1 MCGIWLWIH
10 PSIYPT
16 QTHETLW
23 ESGVNTL
30 DARGPE
36 GARWVDISG
45 QSTWCFTRL
54 AINGLTEGGMQPFNW
69 NDQFVWMC
77 NGEIYNHAQLEEE
90 IPYMR
95 ASGSDCEVIGAAY
108 EHTNSA
114 PQSYYA
120 SGGATL
126 LNEHTTYDPVT
137 FARSLDGVFALCIYD
152 KSKNCYIVARDPYG
166 VRPLF
171 YMMSKDGWRFAS
183 ERKALEPFASEGDV
197 IKEFPPGQVW
207 SIKITDFM
215 LYADKFIYHTVPWL
229 KTMSVSDD
237 GVALRASL
245 EAAVTKRVQNTERQV
260 AALLSGGID
269 SSLIASLVQKNLQ
282 QLGKPQLK
290 TFSIGME
297 GGTDLKY
304 ARMVADW
311 IHSDHTEVVVTADEM
326 FNAIPEVVRAIES
339 YDITSVRASV
349 GNYLVAK
356 AVREQ
361 SDCKVLFNGDGSDE
375 VFGSYLY
382 FYRAPNDTE
391 FERETRRL
399 LEEIHQYDVLRS
411 DRSISSNGLEA
422 RTPFLDKQF
431 VGVAMG
437 YPTESRRPVSGAGGG
452 TGGKPEKWLLRT
464 AFDDGV
470 TLPKEVLWRR
480 KEAFSDGV
488 SAQEKSWFE
497 IIQEKIEER
506 GLVPEEWE
514 TIAKAKGWTPVPPTK
529 EAFYYRS
536 LFEES
541 YKHTGSF
548 WPYWMPRWSSTNDP
562 SARTLTVY
570 TPN

>member
-10 PSIYPT
+10 PGKGYSD
-16 QTHETLW
+16 HNMLW
-23 ESGVNTL
+23 NSGVRSL
-30 DARGPE
+30 AARGPE
-36 GARWVDISG
+36 GVRWLDISG

-69 NDQFVWMC
+69 NDQYVWMC
-77 NGEIYNHAQLEEE
+77 NGEIYNHEKLEDE

-108 EHTNSA
+108 EHC
-114 PQSYYA
+114 
-120 SGGATL
+120 
-126 LNEHTTYDPVT
+126 EYDPVT
-137 FARSLDGVFALCIYD
+137 FARSLDGVFAVCIYD
-152 KSKNCYIVARDPYG
+152 RPRSRYVIARDPYG

-197 IKEFPPGQVW
+197 IEEFPPGQVW

-229 KTMSVSDD
+229 KTISTSDE
-237 GVALRASL
+237 GAALRASL

-269 SSLIASLVQKNLQ
+269 SSLIASLVQGCLQ
-282 QLGKPQLK
+282 KMGKPQLK

-311 IHSDHTEVVVTADEM
+311 IHSDHTEVIVTADEM
-326 FNAIPEVVRAIES
+326 FDAIPEVIKAIES
-339 YDITSVRASV
+339 YDITTVRASV
-349 GNYLVAK
+349 GNFLVAK

-382 FYRAPNDTE
+382 FYKAPSDTA
-391 FERETRRL
+391 FEKETRRL
-399 LEEIHQYDVLRS
+399 LEGIHTYDVLRS

-437 YPTESRRPVSGAGGG
+437 YPTELRRPVHGE
-452 TGGKPEKWLLRT
+452 KPEKWLLRT

-497 IIQEKIEER
+497 IIQEEIEER
-506 GLVPEEWE
+506 GLIPVGWQE
-514 TIAKAKGWTPVPPTK
+514 IAKEKCWFPVPHTK

-541 YKHTGSF
+541 YKHTGAE
-548 WPYWMPRWSSTNDP
+548 WPYWMPKWSTTTDP
-562 SARTLTVY
+562 SARTL
-570 TPN
+570 

>member
-10 PSIYPT
+10 PGKGYSY
-16 QTHETLW
+16 HDMLW
-23 ESGVNTL
+23 DSGVRSL
-30 DARGPE
+30 AARGPE
-36 GARWVDISG
+36 GVRWLDISG

-77 NGEIYNHAQLEEE
+77 NGEIYNHVQLEEE

-108 EHTNSA
+108 EHC
-114 PQSYYA
+114 
-120 SGGATL
+120 
-126 LNEHTTYDPVT
+126 EYDPVT
-137 FARSLDGVFALCIYD
+137 FARSLDGVFALVIYD
-152 KSKNCYIVARDPYG
+152 KVRQCYVIARDPYG

-171 YMMSKDGWRFAS
+171 YMKSEDGWRFAS
-183 ERKALEPFASEGDV
+183 ERKALEPFASDGDT
-197 IKEFPPGQVW
+197 IHEFPPGQVW
-207 SIKITDFM
+207 K
-215 LYADKFIYHTVPWL
+215 LQYAQDRVEKHVYHTVPWL
-229 KTMSVSDD
+229 KTVSP
-237 GVALRASL
+237 GVSLRAAL
-245 EAAVTKRVQNTERQV
+245 EAAVEKRVQNTERQV

-269 SSLIASLVQKNLQ
+269 SSLIASLVQGCLQ
-282 QLGKPQLK
+282 KMGKPQLK

-311 IHSDHTEVVVTADEM
+311 IHSDHAEVLVTADEM
-326 FNAIPEVVRAIES
+326 FDAIPEVVRAIES
-339 YDITSVRASV
+339 YDITTVRASV

-356 AVREQ
+356 AVRER

-375 VFGSYLY
+375 IFGSYLY
-382 FYRAPNDTE
+382 FYRAPNDRV
-391 FERETRRL
+391 FERETNRL
-399 LEEIHQYDVLRS
+399 LKEIHKYDVLRS

-431 VGVAMG
+431 VSVAMS
-437 YPTESRRPVSGAGGG
+437 YPTDARRPSASVE
-452 TGGKPEKWLLRT
+452 GKPEKWLLRK

-470 TLPKEVLWRR
+470 TLPSEVLWRK

-506 GLVPEEWE
+506 GLVPEGWQE
-514 TIAKAKGWTPVPPTK
+514 IAKKKCWFPEPPTK

-536 LFEES
+536 LFEEDF
-541 YKHTGSF
+541 KHTGVY
-548 WPYWMPRWSSTNDP
+548 WPYWMPRWSTTTDP
-562 SARTLTVY
+562 SARTL
-570 TPN
+570 